1 MVTRILLC
9 LGVLSS
15 LLWVGIDI
23 LGAVSWEDYSYT
35 SQTVSEM
42 SAVDAPTRQ
51 LLSPFYIAYSLL
63 LIAFGGGVSSSAGG
77 RNGRLVAGALL
88 ATVGLVGLVQPF
100 FPMHMRGVEPS
111 FTDIG
116 HIVLGGV
123 NVLLLIVAIGFGA
136 REFGR
141 KFRLFSVTTILIML
155 VFGVW
160 TAFLAP
166 AIPEGQPTPYL
177 GLIERVIFAAFL
189 LWIASFAFLLLRAH
203 PRERST
209 GHSVGTSA

>member
-1 MVTRILLC
+1 MVNRILLF
-9 LGVLSS
+9 LGGLSS

-23 LGAVSWEDYSYT
+23 LGAVSWDDYSYT

-42 SAVDAPTRQ
+42 TAVDAPTRN
-51 LLSPFYIAYSLL
+51 LLTPFYVAYSLL
-63 LIAFGGGVSSSAGG
+63 LIAFGGGAASSARG
-77 RNGRLVAGALL
+77 RNGQLVAGILL
-88 ATVGLVGLVQPF
+88 AAVGLVGLVQPF
-100 FPMHMRGVEPS
+100 FPMHMRGVETS

-123 NVLLLIVAIGFGA
+123 NVLLLLAAIGFGA

-141 KFRLFSVTTILIML
+141 PFRIYSVTTILVML
-155 VFGVW
+155 VFGAW

-166 AIPEGQPTPYL
+166 HIPQGQPTPYL

-189 LWIASFAFLLLRAH
+189 LWIAVFGFLLLHTA
-203 PRERST
+203 PRGRST